1 MVQRGGQDLLSKL
14 ADRGEE
20 AISRL
25 ADAPGGGRL
34 AEAAKAMRDRA
45 DELQRRLRGIDALEK
60 RVAKLEKRVNEL
72 QGKKPPVAKAPAP
85 RKRAS
90 SSAAK
95 PKATKSSG
103 SSSRSRSSSETSP
116 ASGSSSSGSSSS

>member
-20 AISRL
+20 AITRL

-34 AEAAKAMRDRA
+34 AEAAKTMRDRA

-60 RVAKLEKRVNEL
+60 RVAELEKRVNEL
-72 QGKKPPVAKAPAP
+72 QGKKPAVAKAPAP

-90 SSAAK
+90 SSASKPKPK
-95 PKATKSSG
+95 PKASGSSA
-103 SSSRSRSSSETSP
+103 SSSRSGG
-116 ASGSSSSGSSSS
+116 SGTPKTTK